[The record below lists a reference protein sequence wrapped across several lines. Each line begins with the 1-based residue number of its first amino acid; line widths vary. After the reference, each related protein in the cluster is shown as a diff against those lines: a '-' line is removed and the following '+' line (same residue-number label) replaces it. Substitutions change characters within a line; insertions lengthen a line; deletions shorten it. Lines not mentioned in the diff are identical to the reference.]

1 MAKMKALMKI
11 KPERGADIQEV
22 DIPSPGPKDLLV
34 QVKKAAICGTD
45 NHIYAWTGF
54 AQERCTLPMIFGHE
68 YCAEIVDVGAEVTA
82 FKSGDMVAA
91 ETHIPCGHCH
101 QCQTGRQHTCESMK
115 IIGVHTDGAFSEYA
129 ILPESCAW
137 KLPPGMSPDLGAIL
151 EPMGVAM
158 NGLMKNRV
166 GGCNIAIFGCG
177 PIGIFCIQWAQAAGA
192 NLLFA
197 TDINP
202 YRIDL
207 CRKVVPEATV
217 FNAKDQDVVAAILE
231 ATGGRGV
238 DVSIE
243 LTGTAPATQ
252 QCFKVLRKG
261 GRVSLVG
268 LPSDPITLDMT
279 DSIIYREAVVYG
291 STGRLMWDTWWQM
304 NQLLEKGSI
313 DPTKVVTHQFPLDKF
328 DEALELTIYGKA
340 GKVLLEP

>member
-1 MAKMKALMKI
+1 MAKMKALMKV
-11 KPERGADIQEV
+11 KPGRGAEIKEV
-22 DIPSPGPKDLLV
+22 DVPTPGPKDLLV

-45 NHIYAWTGF
+45 NHIYEWTGY
-54 AQERCTLPMIFGHE
+54 AQARCTLPMIFGHE
-68 YCAEIVDVGAEVTA
+68 YCAEVVDVGKEVTA
-82 FKSGDMVAA
+82 FEVGDLVSA

-115 IIGVHTDGAFSEYA
+115 IIGVHTDGAFSDYA

-137 KLPPGMSPDLGAIL
+137 KLPPGTSPDLGAIL

-158 NGLMKNRV
+158 NGLMKDRV
-166 GGCNIAIFGCG
+166 GGCNIAVFGCG
-177 PIGIFCIQWAQAAGA
+177 PIGIFCIQLAQAAGA

-217 FNAKDQDVVAAILE
+217 FNAKDQDVVTAILD
-231 ATGGRGV
+231 ATSGRGV

-268 LPSDPITLDMT
+268 LPSDPITLDLI
-279 DSIIYREAVVYG
+279 DAIIYREAVVYG

-304 NQLLEKGSI
+304 NQILEKGAI
-313 DPTKVVTHQFPLDKF
+313 DPTKVVTHQFALDQF
-328 DEALELTIYGKA
+328 EEALELTISA
-340 GKVLLEP
+340 NSGKVLLEP